1 MPRTAT
7 VTPGK
12 TSFVKEYLHDHP
24 DAPAKEVNEAWK
36 DAGMQGTISHPVISE
51 VRRVLGMITMPRSR
65 SRTATSTKSAPT
77 KKGRGK
83 TAGKQTRQRATTAV
97 ETRAQQPSRA
107 SALLAVEVEIDRLI
121 FQVMNLGKLSEVE
134 TALRSARRGFT
145 PHSLPENVSSHNQ
158 LR

>member
-24 DAPAKEVNEAWK
+24 DAPAKEVNKAWK

-51 VRRVLGMITMPRSR
+51 VRRKLGMITRPWSR
-65 SRTATSTKSAPT
+65 SRIATSSKTVPT
-77 KKGRGK
+77 KKRQGK
-83 TAGKQTRQRATTAV
+83 PAGKRTRERSTAV
-97 ETRAQQPSRA
+97 ETRTPQPSRA

-121 FQVMNLGKLSEVE
+121 FQVMNLGNLSEVE
-134 TALRSARRGFT
+134 TALRSARRALYTAF
-145 PHSLPENVSSHNQ
+145 SS
-158 LR
+158 